1 MYVKCVPETPR
12 ISEVIGN
19 ANESLYR
26 MPMNMNLPQNVST
39 TINNLQIQ
47 GIQPR
52 TFAAHSGFV
61 SGIQP
66 HRHENMNFTIASPP
80 SYMQLP
86 QPRTQFHNQLQPQQT
101 YEQQQHYK
109 QTSTSPVDIN
119 PMTIN
124 MIMNTIHEINIKLE
138 KLNLLDELNNRMSHM
153 EQKLERFDNQIKDI
167 RNDFKQQSERLKDEE
182 FHNSIIEDRMSKTE
196 NAKERLALEN
206 NELREEIL
214 EMKCHSMK

>member
-1 MYVKCVPETPR
+1 MATYVKCVPETPR
-12 ISEVIGN
+12 ISEVIDN
-19 ANESLYR
+19 AIESLYR

-52 TFAAHSGFV
+52 TFAAHSGFA

-66 HRHENMNFTIASPP
+66 HRHENMNFAIASPP

-109 QTSTSPVDIN
+109 QTSTSHVDIN

-138 KLNLLDELNNRMSHM
+138 KLNLLDELYNRMSHM
-153 EQKLERFDNQIKDI
+153 EQNLERFDNQIKDI

-182 FHNSIIEDRMSKTE
+182 FHKFYY
-196 NAKERLALEN
+196 
-206 NELREEIL
+206 
-214 EMKCHSMK
+214 